1 LRYQQ
6 DRGQWFLRVIIDRLD
21 GQTVDL
27 DLCVSVS
34 EDVSK
39 ELDLNDPL
47 PGEYVLEV
55 ASPGAERPLQTEEQY
70 RKAIGRDVLVIV
82 HEPVAG
88 YNELV
93 GLLLAVEDEHI
104 VLQYKIKTRVFTVE
118 IRYDNIAEAMTT
130 VHI

>member
-1 LRYQQ
+1 
-6 DRGQWFLRVIIDRLD
+6 
-21 GQTVDL
+21 
-27 DLCVSVS
+27 
-34 EDVSK
+34 
-39 ELDLNDPL
+39 
-47 PGEYVLEV
+47 
-55 ASPGAERPLQTEEQY
+55 
-70 RKAIGRDVLVIV
+70 
-82 HEPVAG
+82 VAG